1 MMMASLKTAAREGLL
16 LGVKYGVVL
25 LVLGFLILWALGDY
39 AITRARATNGQM
51 AFEAIQ
57 RAQQQRAAAPKPA
70 PETGPPNAA
79 LTEKKPR

>member
-1 MMMASLKTAAREGLL
+1 MIMASLKTAAREGLL

-39 AITRARATNGQM
+39 AITRQRAVNGQM

-57 RAQQQRAAAPKPA
+57 RAQQQAAAPKPA
-70 PETGPPNAA
+70 PETAPPNAA
-79 LTEKKPR
+79 VIEKKPR